1 MHLLYFLRL
10 WNRVCYKTNY
20 FYLRRLLYI
29 SSIWNL
35 NSIYSASSHPEVFL
49 RKGALKICT
58 KFTGEHPCRSAIL
71 IKLHSNF
78 LKMAPRHGWYPVNL
92 LHIFRALFLN
102 NSYWRLLLF
111 ILTCLHK
118 TWLNVLILVTRCWYL
133 QTGTPKSFFWENQ
146 KQYEFGSQRF
156 FNKNSVGTPILN
168 LELFTWSN
176 L

>member
-1 MHLLYFLRL
+1 MHDTPNITRKIPWDRQRKKPATL
-10 WNRVCYKTNY
+10 WNIHY
-20 FYLRRLLYI
+20 FTSI
-29 SSIWNL
+29 FQQEKVIWN
-35 NSIYSASSHPEVFL
+35 YASNN
-49 RKGALKICT
+49 
-58 KFTGEHPCRSAIL
+58 TGEHPCRSAIL

-92 LHIFRALFLN
+92 LHIFRTLFLN

-118 TWLNVLILVTRCWYL
+118 TWLNVLILVTRCWCL
-133 QTGTPKSFFWENQ
+133 QTGSPKSFFWENQ